1 MLNHQLK
8 QIPLAPGFNLWGK
21 VHDMIFRSSQI
32 KLLGM
37 VLNHPLKHMAL
48 APDPDLWGFMTPE
61 LCWEINNFFVRIF
74 LPIIGPYDFLTF
86 E

>member
-8 QIPLAPGFNLWGK
+8 HIPLAAGFDLWGK

-48 APDPDLWGFMTPE
+48 APGPDLWGFMTPD
-61 LCWEINNFFVRIF
+61 LCWEINKFICQNFPPHNWAI
-74 LPIIGPYDFLTF
+74 
-86 E
+86 